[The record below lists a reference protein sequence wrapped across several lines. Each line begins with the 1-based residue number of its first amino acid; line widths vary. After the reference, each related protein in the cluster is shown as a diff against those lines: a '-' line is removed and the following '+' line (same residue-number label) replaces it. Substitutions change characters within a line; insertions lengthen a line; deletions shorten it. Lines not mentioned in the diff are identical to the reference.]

1 MSVVINKKQKFSI
14 STYTNNT
21 NNNTNSFNCDTLY
34 EFDAPKYFDFDTE
47 KEITLD
53 K

>member
-1 MSVVINKKQKFSI
+1 MSVAVDKKQKFSI
-14 STYTNNT
+14 STYTNNANT
-21 NNNTNSFNCDTLY
+21 NVNSFNCDILY
-34 EFDAPKYFDFDTE
+34 EFDAPKYFDFNTE